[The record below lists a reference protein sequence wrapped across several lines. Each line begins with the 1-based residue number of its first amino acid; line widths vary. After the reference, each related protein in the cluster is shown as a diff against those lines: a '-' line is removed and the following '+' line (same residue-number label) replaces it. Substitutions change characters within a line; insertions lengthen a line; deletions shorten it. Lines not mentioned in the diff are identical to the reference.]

1 MKFNFEKL
9 EVYRDAIEFAE
20 KVNIDLEV
28 CRRPT
33 DNGERTTV
41 NRQRIAL
48 NTQWTPLN
56 YKK

>member
-33 DNGERTTV
+33 ANG
-41 NRQRIAL
+41 
-48 NTQWTPLN
+48 
-56 YKK
+56 